1 MNWFLHWMSHRRNKN
16 VAFKKKLEYTEKMNF
31 INKNIVMILSLVLAY
46 AIIYFTADNLPRV
59 IESLLGVYVEE
70 DFFSKYKFPIA
81 ILAFLLLP
89 IVGWL
94 KKKLDF
100 YQG

>member
-1 MNWFLHWMSHRRNKN
+1 M
-16 VAFKKKLEYTEKMNF
+16 V
-31 INKNIVMILSLVLAY
+31 LSLVLGY
-46 AIIYFTADNLPRV
+46 AIIYFTADDLPRV
-59 IESLLGVYVEE
+59 IESLLGVHVQE

-81 ILAFLLLP
+81 ILAFLILP

-100 YQG
+100 YRRKTSL

>member
-1 MNWFLHWMSHRRNKN
+1 
-16 VAFKKKLEYTEKMNF
+16 MNF

-46 AIIYFTADNLPRV
+46 AIIYFTADVLPRV
-59 IESLLGVYVEE
+59 IESLIGVHVEE
-70 DFFSKYKFPIA
+70 DFFSKYKFPVA

-89 IVGWL
+89 IVGLL

-100 YQG
+100 YRGDTLL

>member
-1 MNWFLHWMSHRRNKN
+1 
-16 VAFKKKLEYTEKMNF
+16 MNF

-46 AIIYFTADNLPRV
+46 AIIYFTADDLPRL
-59 IESLLGVYVEE
+59 IESLFGVHIEE

-89 IVGWL
+89 IVGLL
-94 KKKLDF
+94 KKKLGF
-100 YQG
+100 YRGETSL

>member
-1 MNWFLHWMSHRRNKN
+1 
-16 VAFKKKLEYTEKMNF
+16 MNF
-31 INKNIVMILSLVLAY
+31 INKNIVMILSLILAY
-46 AIIYFTADNLPRV
+46 VIIYFMAEDLPRV
-59 IESLLGVYVEE
+59 IESLSGVHVEE
-70 DFFSKYKFPIA
+70 GFFSKYKFPIA

-100 YQG
+100 YRGETSL

>member
-1 MNWFLHWMSHRRNKN
+1 
-16 VAFKKKLEYTEKMNF
+16 
-31 INKNIVMILSLVLAY
+31 MILSLVLAY
-46 AIIYFTADNLPRV
+46 AIIYFTADDLPRV
-59 IESLLGVYVEE
+59 IESLLGLQVEE

-94 KKKLDF
+94 KKKLGL
-100 YQG
+100 YRGGTSL

>member
-1 MNWFLHWMSHRRNKN
+1 
-16 VAFKKKLEYTEKMNF
+16 MNF

-46 AIIYFTADNLPRV
+46 AIIYFTADDLPRL
-59 IESLLGVYVEE
+59 IESLFGVHVEE

-89 IVGWL
+89 IVGLL
-94 KKKLDF
+94 KKKLGF
-100 YQG
+100 YRGEISL

>member
-1 MNWFLHWMSHRRNKN
+1 
-16 VAFKKKLEYTEKMNF
+16 MNF

-46 AIIYFTADNLPRV
+46 AIIYLTADDLPRV
-59 IESLLGVYVEE
+59 IESLLGVHVEE

-89 IVGWL
+89 IVGLL
-94 KKKLDF
+94 KKKLGF
-100 YQG
+100 YRGETSL

>member
-1 MNWFLHWMSHRRNKN
+1 
-16 VAFKKKLEYTEKMNF
+16 MNF
-31 INKNIVMILSLVLAY
+31 INKNIVMILSLVFAY
-46 AIIYFTADNLPRV
+46 AIIYFTADDLPRV
-59 IESLLGVYVEE
+59 IESLLGVHLEE

-94 KKKLDF
+94 KKKLSF
-100 YQG
+100 YRGETSL